1 MCITVYKYYVSI
13 NIKSIIYE
21 NIHLPQFMNVG
32 QTLLENLK
40 INIGSNTTSTL
51 TDMIV
56 LLNLIKHS
64 NCKQWNCQI
73 LKS

>member
-21 NIHLPQFMNVG
+21 NIQLPQFMNVG

-40 INIGSNTTSTL
+40 INIGSNTT
-51 TDMIV
+51 I
-56 LLNLIKHS
+56 IHYY
-64 NCKQWNCQI
+64 
-73 LKS
+73 